1 LNQADPAADPASYP
15 SAHIPVLSFA
25 KINHSVSTMAP
36 GERLD
41 RLERVA
47 KLLVTSGRR
56 TRNELRTNINAL
68 IDAQMR
74 NEIRFSEQFENL
86 SAVQSQTDLQ
96 IKDLIVAQRRT
107 EKKVEELAASH
118 KELAASQRELVVS
131 QKHTDEKLSTLID
144 IVERERNG
152 KR

>member
-1 LNQADPAADPASYP
+1 MRVLTFSKSDRLVAAMGPE
-15 SAHIPVLSFA
+15 
-25 KINHSVSTMAP
+25 
-36 GERLD
+36 ERLD

-74 NEIRFSEQFENL
+74 HEARFNRQFARL
-86 SAVQSQTDLQ
+86 SAAQAQTDVLLRE
-96 IKDLIVAQRRT
+96 LIVAQGRT
-107 EKKVEELAASH
+107 EKKVDRLAASH
-118 KELAASQRELVVS
+118 QELATAHKDLAVSQKELAVS
-131 QKHTDEKLSTLID
+131 QKQTDEKLSALID
-144 IVERERNG
+144 LVERDRNG

>member
-1 LNQADPAADPASYP
+1 MRVLTFSKSDRLVAAMGPE
-15 SAHIPVLSFA
+15 
-25 KINHSVSTMAP
+25 
-36 GERLD
+36 ERLD

-74 NEIRFSEQFENL
+74 HEARFNRQFARL
-86 SAVQSQTDLQ
+86 SAAQAQTDVLLRE
-96 IKDLIVAQRRT
+96 LIVAQGRT
-107 EKKVEELAASH
+107 EKKVDRLAASH
-118 KELAASQRELVVS
+118 QELATAHKDLAAAHKDLAVSQKELAVS
-131 QKHTDEKLSTLID
+131 QKQTDEKLSALID
-144 IVERERNG
+144 LVERDRNG

>member
-1 LNQADPAADPASYP
+1 MRVLTFSKSDRLVAAMGPE
-15 SAHIPVLSFA
+15 
-25 KINHSVSTMAP
+25 
-36 GERLD
+36 ERLD

-74 NEIRFSEQFENL
+74 HEARFNRQFARL
-86 SAVQSQTDLQ
+86 SAAQAQTDVLLRE
-96 IKDLIVAQRRT
+96 LIAAQGRT
-107 EKKVEELAASH
+107 EKKVDVLAASH
-118 KELAASQRELVVS
+118 QELATAHKDLAVSQKELAVS
-131 QKHTDEKLSTLID
+131 QKQTDEKLSALID
-144 IVERERNG
+144 LVERDRNG

>member
-1 LNQADPAADPASYP
+1 MR
-15 SAHIPVLSFA
+15 VLSFST
-25 KINHSVSTMAP
+25 INGPVTPMSP
-36 GERLD
+36 EERLD

-74 NEIRFSEQFENL
+74 HEARFDEQFAKL
-86 SAVQSQTDLQ
+86 SAGQAQNDLLL
-96 IKDLIVAQRRT
+96 KELIVAQGRT
-107 EKKVEELAASH
+107 EKKVEELAVSH
-118 KELAASQRELVVS
+118 QQLAVSHQELAEAHKDLAVS

-144 IVERERNG
+144 IVERDRNG

>member
-1 LNQADPAADPASYP
+1 MR
-15 SAHIPVLSFA
+15 VLSFS
-25 KINHSVSTMAP
+25 KTNGFVAP
-36 GERLD
+36 MSPEERLD

-56 TRNELRTNINAL
+56 TRTELRTNINAL

-74 NEIRFSEQFENL
+74 NEATFNKQFARL
-86 SAVQSQTDLQ
+86 SAAQAQTRVLLRE
-96 IKDLIVAQRRT
+96 LIVTQGRT

-118 KELAASQRELVVS
+118 KELATAQKELAVAHKDLAVS
-131 QKHTDEKLSTLID
+131 QKELAVSQKQSDEKLSTLID
-144 IVERERNG
+144 IVERDRNG

>member
-1 LNQADPAADPASYP
+1 MSPE
-15 SAHIPVLSFA
+15 
-25 KINHSVSTMAP
+25 
-36 GERLD
+36 ERLD
-41 RLERVA
+41 RLQRVA

-74 NEIRFSEQFENL
+74 HEARFDEQFAKL
-86 SAVQSQTDLQ
+86 SAGQARNDLLL
-96 IKDLIVAQRRT
+96 KELIVVQGRT
-107 EKKVEELAASH
+107 EKKVEELAVSH
-118 KELAASQRELVVS
+118 QQLAEAHKDLAVS

-144 IVERERNG
+144 IVERDRNG

>member
-1 LNQADPAADPASYP
+1 MTPE
-15 SAHIPVLSFA
+15 
-25 KINHSVSTMAP
+25 K
-36 GERLD
+36 RLD

-74 NEIRFSEQFENL
+74 NEIRFNEQFASL
-86 SAVQSQTDLQ
+86 SAAQAQTGLQ
-96 IKDLIVAQRRT
+96 IRDLIVAQRRT
-107 EKKVEELAASH
+107 EEKVEELAAAHKELAASH
-118 KELAASQRELVVS
+118 KELIASQKELVVS
-131 QKHTDEKLSTLID
+131 QKHTDEKLSTLIT
-144 IVERERNG
+144 IVERDRNG

>member
-1 LNQADPAADPASYP
+1 MR
-15 SAHIPVLSFA
+15 VLTFSKSDRLVA
-25 KINHSVSTMAP
+25 TMGP
-36 GERLD
+36 EERLD

-74 NEIRFSEQFENL
+74 HEARFNRQFARL
-86 SAVQSQTDLQ
+86 SAAQAQTDVLLRE
-96 IKDLIVAQRRT
+96 LIVAQGRT
-107 EKKVEELAASH
+107 EKKVDRLAASH
-118 KELAASQRELVVS
+118 QELATAHKDLAVSQKELAVS
-131 QKHTDEKLSTLID
+131 QKQTDEKLSALID
-144 IVERERNG
+144 LVERDRNG

>member
-1 LNQADPAADPASYP
+1 MR
-15 SAHIPVLSFA
+15 VLSF
-25 KINHSVSTMAP
+25 STTNGLVVAMSP
-36 GERLD
+36 EERLD

-74 NEIRFSEQFENL
+74 HEARFNKQFARL
-86 SAVQSQTDLQ
+86 SADQAQTRVLLRE
-96 IKDLIVAQRRT
+96 LIVTQGRT
-107 EKKVEELAASH
+107 EKKVEALAASHQELATAH
-118 KELAASQRELVVS
+118 KELAAAHKDLAVS
-131 QKHTDEKLSTLID
+131 QKELAVSQKQTDEKLSTLID
-144 IVERERNG
+144 IVERDRNG

>member
-1 LNQADPAADPASYP
+1 MR
-15 SAHIPVLSFA
+15 VLTFSKSDRLVA
-25 KINHSVSTMAP
+25 TMGP
-36 GERLD
+36 EERLD

-74 NEIRFSEQFENL
+74 HEARFNRQFARL
-86 SAVQSQTDLQ
+86 SAAQAQTDVLLRE
-96 IKDLIVAQRRT
+96 LIAAQGRT
-107 EKKVEELAASH
+107 EKKVDVLAASH
-118 KELAASQRELVVS
+118 QELATAHKDLAVSQKELAVS
-131 QKHTDEKLSTLID
+131 QKQTDEKLSALID
-144 IVERERNG
+144 LVERDRNG

>member
-1 LNQADPAADPASYP
+1 MR
-15 SAHIPVLSFA
+15 VLSFST
-25 KINHSVSTMAP
+25 INGLVTPMSP
-36 GERLD
+36 EERLD
-41 RLERVA
+41 RVERVA

-74 NEIRFSEQFENL
+74 HEARFDEQFAKL
-86 SAVQSQTDLQ
+86 SAGQARNDLLL
-96 IKDLIVAQRRT
+96 KELIVVQGRT
-107 EKKVEELAASH
+107 EKKVEELAVSH
-118 KELAASQRELVVS
+118 QQLAEAHKDLAVS

-144 IVERERNG
+144 IVERDRNG

>member
-1 LNQADPAADPASYP
+1 MR
-15 SAHIPVLSFA
+15 VLSFHKTNGLVA
-25 KINHSVSTMAP
+25 AMSP
-36 GERLD
+36 EERLD

-56 TRNELRTNINAL
+56 TRTELRTNINAL

-74 NEIRFSEQFENL
+74 NEATFNKQFARL
-86 SAVQSQTDLQ
+86 SAAQAQNDVLLRE
-96 IKDLIVAQRRT
+96 LIVAQGRT
-107 EKKVEELAASH
+107 EKKVAELAASH
-118 KELAASQRELVVS
+118 KEIAASHQELATAHKELAEAHKDLAVS

-144 IVERERNG
+144 IVERDRNG